1 MEIPGMVEIDRTMA
15 GELWQAFT
23 TLSDAQELIALGD
36 SDRANEEINHA
47 KRHLHEVFGKLS
59 DDEQR
64 QAIGDAW
71 LCTLNLAEVKEESVT
86 NA

>member
-23 TLSDAQELIALGD
+23 TLSDAQELISLGD
-36 SDRANEEINHA
+36 SSRANDEINHA
-47 KRHLHEVFGKLS
+47 KRHLHEVFSKLS

-64 QAIGDAW
+64 QAMGDAW
-71 LCTLNLAEVKEESVT
+71 LCTLNLEQARESIT

>member
-23 TLSDAQELIALGD
+23 TLSDAQELISLGD
-36 SDRANEEINHA
+36 SSRANDEINHA
-47 KRHLHEVFGKLS
+47 KRHLHEVFSKLS

-64 QAIGDAW
+64 QAMGDAW
-71 LCTLNLAEVKEESVT
+71 LCTLNLEQARESVT
-86 NA
+86 NG

>member
-23 TLSDAQELIALGD
+23 TLSDAQELISLGD
-36 SDRANEEINHA
+36 SSRANDEINHA
-47 KRHLHEVFGKLS
+47 KRHLHEVFSKLS

-64 QAIGDAW
+64 QAMGDAW
-71 LCTLNLAEVKEESVT
+71 LCTLNLEQAKESIT

>member
-1 MEIPGMVEIDRTMA
+1 MEIPGMTEIDQTMA
-15 GELWQAFT
+15 GHLWQAFT

-36 SDRANEEINHA
+36 SDRANDEINHA
-47 KRHLHEVFGKLS
+47 KRHLHEVFSKLR

-64 QAIGDAW
+64 QAMIDTW
-71 LCTLNLAEVKEESVT
+71 LCTLNLEQARESIT